1 MSRNNADRL
10 GLDENTPDDGG
21 AAAATAA
28 VEGGSQGLSFS
39 MPTEHVELP
48 SGGAFYPERHPL
60 HNQETIE
67 IKYMTA
73 KEEDI
78 LTSPS
83 LIKKGLTVERLLRS
97 VIIDKTIDPQHLLVG
112 DRNAIII
119 ASRLTGYGP
128 EYKAQTTCPMCLTQ
142 ASWEVNLAD
151 LKVSSGGVDCSDG
164 YNVKVGKNVGEY
176 DITVPKTNIIVTVR
190 LLTGRDE
197 FAISERTRKRKKH
210 TQEETNL
217 VTQMKSMIVAVN
229 GSRKDSDVEKLIE
242 FLPAFD
248 SRYIRNAYAKINPNL
263 DMKYPFECQSC
274 DHEDTMEVPLT
285 AEFFWPKGGAR

>member
-1 MSRNNADRL
+1 MSRNNSDRL
-10 GLDENTPDDGG
+10 GLDDNTTPDGG
-21 AAAATAA
+21 ADAPITA
-28 VEGGSQGLSFS
+28 VDGGSQGLSFS

-48 SGGAFYPERHPL
+48 SGGRYYHENHPL

-83 LIKKGLTVERLLRS
+83 LVKKGLTVERLLRS
-97 VIIDKTIDPQHLLVG
+97 IIIDKTIDPQHLLIG

-119 ASRLTGYGP
+119 ASRVTGYGP
-128 EYKAQTTCPMCLTQ
+128 EYRAQTTCPACMTQ
-142 ASWEVNLAD
+142 DNWEVDLSNLNINP
-151 LKVSSGGVDCSDG
+151 GGVVSANG
-164 YNVKVGKNVGEY
+164 YEVTEGENNGEY
-176 DITVPKTNIIVTVR
+176 NIVVPKTKVTVTVK

-197 FAISERTRKRKKH
+197 LSIAQRTKKRKKH

-229 GSRKDSDVEKLIE
+229 GSRKESDIDRLIE
-242 FLPAFD
+242 FLPALD
-248 SRYIRNAYAKINPNL
+248 SRYIRNAYSNINPNL
-263 DMKYPFECQSC
+263 DMKYPFECQNC
-274 DHEDTMEVPLT
+274 DHEDTLEVPLT
-285 AEFFWPKGGAR
+285 AEFFWPKGGTR

>member
-197 FAISERTRKRKKH
+197 FAISERTQKRKKH

-285 AEFFWPKGGAR
+285 ADFFWPK

>member
-1 MSRNNADRL
+1 MSRNNSDRL
-10 GLDENTPDDGG
+10 GLDDNTTPDGG
-21 AAAATAA
+21 ADAPITA
-28 VEGGSQGLSFS
+28 VDGGSQGLSFS

-48 SGGAFYPERHPL
+48 SGGRYYHENHPL

-83 LIKKGLTVERLLRS
+83 LVKKGLTVERLLRS
-97 VIIDKTIDPQHLLVG
+97 IIIDKTIDPQHLLIG

-119 ASRLTGYGP
+119 ASRVTGYGP
-128 EYKAQTTCPMCLTQ
+128 EYKAQTTCPACMTQ
-142 ASWEVNLAD
+142 DKWEVDLSNLNINP
-151 LKVSSGGVDCSDG
+151 GGVASANG
-164 YNVKVGKNVGEY
+164 YEVTEGENNGEY
-176 DITVPKTNIIVTVR
+176 NIVVPKTKVTVTIK

-197 FAISERTRKRKKH
+197 LSIAQRAKKRKKH
-210 TQEETNL
+210 TQEETSL

-229 GSRKDSDVEKLIE
+229 GSRKESDIDKLIE
-242 FLPAFD
+242 FLPALD
-248 SRYIRNAYAKINPNL
+248 SRYIRNAYSNINPNL
-263 DMKYPFECQSC
+263 DMKYSFECQNC
-274 DHEDTMEVPLT
+274 DHEDTLEVPLT

>member
-229 GSRKDSDVEKLIE
+229 GGRKDSDVEKLSE